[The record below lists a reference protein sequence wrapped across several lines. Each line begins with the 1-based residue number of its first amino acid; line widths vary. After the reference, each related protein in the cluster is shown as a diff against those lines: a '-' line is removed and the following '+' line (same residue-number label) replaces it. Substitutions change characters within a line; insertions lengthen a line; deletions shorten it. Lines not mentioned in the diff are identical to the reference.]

1 MERLKT
7 VLITFGT
14 KHLKNNTMTKIKEI
28 AKFILTTGIVVF
40 GTIILLLG
48 FSFILTPFFN

>member
-1 MERLKT
+1 
-7 VLITFGT
+7 
-14 KHLKNNTMTKIKEI
+14 MTKIKEI
-28 AKFILTTGIVVF
+28 AKFTLTTGIVVF

>member
-14 KHLKNNTMTKIKEI
+14 KDLKNNIMTKIKEI
-28 AKFILTTGIVVF
+28 VKFTLTTGIVVF
-40 GTIILLLG
+40 GIIILLLG

>member
-14 KHLKNNTMTKIKEI
+14 KHLKNNIMTKIQEI
-28 AKFILTTGIVVF
+28 VKFTLTTGIVVF

>member
-14 KHLKNNTMTKIKEI
+14 KHLKNNIMTKIQEI
-28 AKFILTTGIVVF
+28 AKFTLTTGIVVF

>member
-14 KHLKNNTMTKIKEI
+14 KHLKNNIMTKIQEI
-28 AKFILTTGIVVF
+28 AKFTLTTGIVLF